1 MRILRP
7 AQPILIL
14 IVLVAVLIS
23 LTVVAREVSAH
34 AGFLVERQAV
44 LGVWLS
50 GLVIA
55 GAIFATVVWRS
66 IRRANS
72 TSSRLLLVATAVALA
87 SPLALSLLQ
96 HPAP

>member
-1 MRILRP
+1 MRSIRD

-14 IVLVAVLIS
+14 IGLVAVLLA
-23 LTVVAREVSAH
+23 LTIVTREISAH

-44 LGVWLS
+44 LAVWLS

-55 GAIFATVVWRS
+55 AVIFATMVRRS

-72 TSSRLLLVATAVALA
+72 TSSRLLLVATALALA
-87 SPLALSLLQ
+87 SPLALMLLQ